1 MPSMAEKRKLSRFV
15 KSRLSAKIRKVR
27 ADHPELD
34 HKAVLGRAIGIL
46 QGEEVKMGFSKDVRR
61 RERGN

>member
-1 MPSMAEKRKLSRFV
+1 MSEKKLSKYIR
-15 KSRLSAKIRKVR
+15 SRLSAKIRKVK

-46 QGEEVKMGFSKDVRR
+46 RGEEDKRSFSKDVKR
-61 RERGN
+61 RERGD

>member
-1 MPSMAEKRKLSRFV
+1 MPREKLSKYI
-15 KSRLSAKIRKVR
+15 KSRLSAKIRKVKE
-27 ADHPELD
+27 DHPELD

-46 QGEEVKMGFSKDVRR
+46 RGEEEKRSFSKDVKR